1 MLVDYILDRKDGIA
15 YNAKELYDYCQEMGA
30 IHGDL
35 YWNVARALDAG
46 TNEDIQRELCR
57 YIEKSGYNM
66 SICDYIKSVN
76 WL

>member
-1 MLVDYILDRKDGIA
+1 MLIDYILDRRAGDK
-15 YNAKELYDYCQEMGA
+15 YNAKELYDYCQYMGS

-46 TNEDIQRELCR
+46 TNKDIQRELCK
-57 YIEKSGYNM
+57 YVIKSGYNPD
-66 SICDYIKSVN
+66 ICDYINSVN